1 MDPTHAKNFLPSP
14 SDAPHHNTPENSLI
28 LNPAESAA
36 PVPQA
41 TPEIGKNDPVSPLS
55 EDRRTTSAETDQSPS
70 TQHRQPS
77 AGNGIQDIPLPTT
90 SLDYNKVSGTV
101 VCKDGSTVDRYSRT
115 VTLADGRVIDFRTAQ
130 RIAWLRGSLRWKLDS
145 LQQGVYDLV
154 KKSDRRRWV
163 LKWGRRTGKSFLL
176 CVLAIEHAL
185 QHPNSQIKY
194 AAASG
199 KAVRKIIRPLFR
211 KILGDC
217 PKDLQPEFNAQEGEY
232 RFKNGATI
240 TVAGC
245 DDGNADGLRGTESHL
260 NIIDEAGFV
269 ADLKYVLND
278 ILRPMTLTTDGMTIL
293 SSTPPRSLAHPFVK
307 IAQQAEKNGSCSK
320 KTIYDNARLT
330 NAQRDKFIAEDAEE
344 AGLSIEEY
352 KASTT
357 FQREYMA
364 EDVADSDYAVIPEWN
379 SVLAAKVV
387 REETR
392 PPYFDTYVGIDFGYA
407 RDAHGVVFGYW
418 DFRKGQLVIEN
429 NLRLVKQP
437 SDVLVAN
444 IREIEKQLWSKPE
457 DQDPYEPY
465 ARIADSGGQGQLI
478 IADMIRTHG
487 LICRGT
493 EKDNKEAAVN
503 AIRLLLRSNQLVI
516 HPRCVEL
523 IQQLNT
529 TIWNEARSS
538 YERNQLGHGD
548 LLDAL
553 VYLVRNLNRQ
563 RNPYPEDAPLD
574 WEGHAHPQRR
584 RRNNEDSDGA
594 VIFDLFIRQAAG

>member
-1 MDPTHAKNFLPSP
+1 MSAEDGPPGGGGGIPPNGNAHGVDPTHALNFSSQTSDTPQQINSP
-14 SDAPHHNTPENSLI
+14 VTSPNTANISTNTPVADGDS
-28 LNPAESAA
+28 
-36 PVPQA
+36 
-41 TPEIGKNDPVSPLS
+41 
-55 EDRRTTSAETDQSPS
+55 R
-70 TQHRQPS
+70 
-77 AGNGIQDIPLPTT
+77 IPLPTT
-90 SLDYNKVSGTV
+90 SLDYDKASGKVIA
-101 VCKDGSTVDRYSRT
+101 KDGSVVDKFTRT
-115 VTLADGRVIDFRTAQ
+115 TTLPDGRVIDFRTAQ
-130 RIAWLRGSLRWKLDS
+130 RVAWLRGRLKWKLDS
-145 LQQGVYDLV
+145 LQQAVYDQV
-154 KKSDRRRWV
+154 KTSDRRRWV

-211 KILGDC
+211 KILSDC

-232 RFKNGATI
+232 RFKNGSII

-260 NIIDEAGFV
+260 NIVDEAGFV

-293 SSTPPRSLAHPFVK
+293 SSTPPRSLAHPFVR
-307 IAQQAEKNGSCSK
+307 IAQQAEKNGACSK

-330 NAQRDKFIAEDAEE
+330 DAQRNKFIAEDAEE
-344 AGLSIEEY
+344 AGLSLDEY

-364 EDVADSDYAVIPEWN
+364 EDVADADYAVIPEWN
-379 SVLAAKVV
+379 SVMHAKVV
-387 REETR
+387 QEVER
-392 PPYFDTYVGIDFGYA
+392 PPFYDTYVGIDFGYA

-418 DFRKGQLVIEN
+418 DFRKARLVIED
-429 NLRLVKQP
+429 NLRLVKKT
-437 SDVLVAN
+437 SDILVSEIRTVEQRLWGSPDNNDAN
-444 IREIEKQLWSKPE
+444 
-457 DQDPYEPY
+457 PYEPY

-478 IADMIRTHG
+478 IADIIRTHG
-487 LICRGT
+487 LTCRGT

-503 AIRLLLRSNQLVI
+503 AIRLLLRSGQLVI
-516 HPRCVEL
+516 HPRCVDL

-529 TIWNEARSS
+529 TVWNEARSS

-563 RNPYPEDAPLD
+563 RNPYPEDAPLA
-574 WEGHAHPQRR
+574 WESHAHPERR
-584 RRNNEDSDGA
+584 RRRQEDPDGA
-594 VIFDLFIRQAAG
+594 VILDLFVRQAG